1 MLNTDFS
8 TEINIFLIHKVIKNN
23 FGSIRIISIFVNTLK
38 KIELMENY
46 TFTPTQLSQFMELT
60 NGLSDYQ
67 GSSDSSPIYDEI
79 LKEIFGEN
87 WGDLIGEWD
96 DLFNYEFGPEAY
108 YYVLTGNKPTG
119 FDDWIE
125 QGKEILEQIQ
135 EELEE
140 FQKELVG

>member
-1 MLNTDFS
+1 
-8 TEINIFLIHKVIKNN
+8 
-23 FGSIRIISIFVNTLK
+23 
-38 KIELMENY
+38 MENY

-135 EELEE
+135 EELKE